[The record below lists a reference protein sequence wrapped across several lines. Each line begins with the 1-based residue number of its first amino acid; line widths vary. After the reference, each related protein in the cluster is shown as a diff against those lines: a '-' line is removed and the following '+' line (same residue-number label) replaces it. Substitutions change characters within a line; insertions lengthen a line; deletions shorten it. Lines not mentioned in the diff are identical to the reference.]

1 MAKKNKIQTSEME
14 DFEILYKDIE
24 NKVVRER
31 IRSAGEWYI
40 DRAIRYKRYF
50 YTLSVIGIIVPLLIS
65 CINILGI
72 NYGEQVRV
80 ITTVA
85 SAVVSFTT
93 SLLTFSKVKE
103 KWTLYRNTIELIKR
117 ELTLY
122 AIKKENDEDLVNLVC
137 DLEELMSEERVRW
150 EKILQDDEE
159 SDQKTIETKE
169 QISEFSEN
177 QESIKD
183 KSGKFPKIDK

>member
-31 IRSAGEWYI
+31 IRSAGQWYI

-65 CINILGI
+65 CINILGTD
-72 NYGEQVRV
+72 YGAQVRI

-85 SAVVSFTT
+85 SAVVSCIT
-93 SLLTFSKVKE
+93 SLLTFTKVKE
-103 KWTLYRNTIELIKR
+103 KWTLYRNTIELMKR

-122 AIKKENDEDLVNLVC
+122 AIKKESDEDLVNLVC
-137 DLEELMSEERVRW
+137 DLEELMSEERIRW
-150 EKILQDDEE
+150 EKILQDEEE
-159 SDQKTIETKE
+159 SGKKTIETQK
-169 QISEFSEN
+169 QINELPEK
-177 QESIKD
+177 QEIIKD
-183 KSGKFPKIDK
+183 K